1 MHIHVHCTCT
11 CMHACTLYVQN
22 NIHIIILYSQ
32 KIWWGQIQCF
42 GGSLRQINN
51 LCMAHLYNTCMFMCT
66 HERTVHV
73 YTCTMYMYI
82 KAYGSCM
89 IDYGAVL
96 QEGRPSSINEGVLCV
111 PQETAIIQLI
121 SSGKRARQSYRF
133 SAKLYRAY
141 GSFAFPVPRTQGS

>member
-1 MHIHVHCTCT
+1 
-11 CMHACTLYVQN
+11 
-22 NIHIIILYSQ
+22 
-32 KIWWGQIQCF
+32 
-42 GGSLRQINN
+42 
-51 LCMAHLYNTCMFMCT
+51 MFMCT

-121 SSGKRARQSYRF
+121 SSGKRARQSYIELMGHLLFLSHAHRAADLSF
-133 SAKLYRAY
+133 TSAWGPQVVVYMVTSNITMQHKCSHHGQLHVLPCNTWHAPRPHICWSRA
-141 GSFAFPVPRTQGS
+141 FRQI